1 MTSASA
7 IMSGRCHKMWTT
19 TVNTYNEHVTQ
30 YKYKILRTRRDSL
43 ASTLHFFKALYMP
56 TTHNIMRTQLVQ
68 LGRTYYISSSF
79 VFVVLD
85 V

>member
-1 MTSASA
+1 
-7 IMSGRCHKMWTT
+7 MWTT
-19 TVNTYNEHVTQ
+19 TVNTYNETVTQ
-30 YKYKILRTRRDSL
+30 YQYKILRTRRVWL

-56 TTHNIMRTQLVQ
+56 TTHNIMRTQLMQ

>member
-19 TVNTYNEHVTQ
+19 TVNTYNAHDHQ

-43 ASTLHFFKALYMP
+43 ASTLHCFKALYMP

>member
-7 IMSGRCHKMWTT
+7 SMSGRCHKMWTT
-19 TVNTYNEHVTQ
+19 TGNPYNAHVTQ
-30 YKYKILRTRRDSL
+30 YQYKILRTRRDSL
-43 ASTLHFFKALYMP
+43 ANTLHCFKALYMP
-56 TTHNIMRTQLVQ
+56 TTHNIMRTRLVQ